1 MIKTSSRIFPSEVIH
16 CNGVLLFMHAFLYG
30 TRNRKKVVPVS
41 NFMHMNMHGNGS
53 GRNCTDYT
61 GRNLHRLALIRQ
73 S

>member
-1 MIKTSSRIFPSEVIH
+1 MEYYYSCMRYCTEQGIE
-16 CNGVLLFMHAFLYG
+16 N
-30 TRNRKKVVPVS
+30 VVPVS

-61 GRNLHRLALIRQ
+61 DGNGSGRNCTDYTGRHLRRLALTRQ